1 MTDILNMNKL
11 MSQKEVKQ
19 IKKALGLL
27 KAIQRSASK
36 NAVKVS
42 NQ

>member
-1 MTDILNMNKL
+1 MDKL

-19 IKKALGLL
+19 TKKVLGLL
-27 KAIQRSASK
+27 KTIQRSASK
-36 NAVKVS
+36 KRSKAS